1 MDTTQHNT
9 ISAGTAQPK
18 YGLLLKENVQLRKQ
32 LKQALQ
38 QIVDLTG
45 RFEKLQQEN
54 EKLRLQLDKLQKA
67 GKRQAA
73 PFRKQEEP
81 AKPPRKP
88 GRKRGRRH
96 GRHAHRS
103 VPPRI
108 DETYDVP
115 LPKACPHCG
124 GKHISETEISP
135 QYQTEIP
142 RAVIYRRFDVHVGDC
157 KTCHRKVRGRHAL
170 QTSTA
175 AGAAASQL
183 GQLHRAATSRGM

>member
-1 MDTTQHNT
+1 M
-9 ISAGTAQPK
+9 
-18 YGLLLKENVQLRKQ
+18 RKQ

-45 RFEKLQQEN
+45 RFEKLQQEIEKLQQEN
-54 EKLRLQLDKLQKA
+54 EKLRLQLEKLQKA

-142 RAVIYRRFDVHVGDC
+142 RTVIYRRFDVHVGDC
-157 KTCHRKVRGRHAL
+157 KTCHRKVRPPCLADIDGSRRGGEPTGSERARL
-170 QTSTA
+170 AGDSQQA
-175 AGAAASQL
+175 ARPIARQERQAAAN
-183 GQLHRAATSRGM
+183 HV